1 MNPYKIGAYL
11 LAVTVL
17 LAAVFGAGH
26 NSGRKAEAKSH
37 APAHA
42 KLKDAYD
49 KAHTGLLNA
58 GAALREVAAKAQQDA
73 ARAAQKQAQGA
84 QAVAEAKEAQRATQG
99 RVAALERQL
108 KAERSTCTEAEMRIC
123 GVPLR

>member
-1 MNPYKIGAYL
+1 VNPYRIGAYL
-11 LAVTVL
+11 LAVFVL

-26 NSGRKAEAKSH
+26 NSGRKAEAKAH

-42 KLKDAYD
+42 KLLEAYNR
-49 KAHTGLLNA
+49 AHTGLLNA
-58 GAALREVAAKAQQDA
+58 GAALRDVSAKTQQEAAKAAQQ
-73 ARAAQKQAQGA
+73 QAKGE
-84 QAVAEAKEAQRATQG
+84 QAVAQAKEAQRASQG

-108 KAERSTCTEAEMRIC
+108 KAEKSTCTEAEMRIC